1 MEVCFGA
8 KGNDYGKLLFPRG
21 GIVTSFLLEHVR
33 GKVNCAVSS
42 GSLTDSNWGCGH
54 NSVLGLNRLAV
65 FITDSTN
72 QIIVPHNP
80 SWFSS
85 DGAHVWYTLSG
96 FNSNSPYV
104 VMETGPVYNMVKGEE
119 MRVWYGEDLRDHTT
133 GDNGGRVCVNV
144 YALLMSKR

>member
-8 KGNDYGKLLFPRG
+8 KGNDYGELLFPRG
-21 GIVTSFLLEHVR
+21 GVVTAFLLEHVR

-54 NSVLGLNRLAV
+54 HSGLGLNRLTV
-65 FITDSTN
+65 FITDSAN

-80 SWFSS
+80 AWYNSE
-85 DGAHVWYTLSG
+85 GIWYTLSG

-104 VMETGPVYNMVKGEE
+104 VMDTGSVYNMVKGEQ
-119 MRVWYGEDLRDHTT
+119 MRVWYGESLKSMGD
-133 GDNGGRVCVNV
+133 GDNAGRVCVNV
-144 YALLMSKR
+144 YALFMSKR